1 MRTLTAL
8 LTSAF
13 LISAFLVSTL
23 TAASPRD
30 PGATTELPDISR
42 LHTCIEIRFVDRT
55 TFGMKRILP
64 REHQGIRDFS
74 PENATEQSIMTALA
88 DKGYEVAL
96 YLSGRGVL
104 TDAPVVNDPL
114 LPQLPAR
121 RYLPQGPAFI
131 TKIANTGELPS
142 QKALLAAGRVGFTV
156 LEKSE
161 TYAIRTAGW
170 TVAMRPLRASD
181 SCIGC
186 HAANPLPNP
195 IHLSADAL
203 PAHQRA
209 ASAGLRAGDTLGV
222 AMYVYRKTDRQAVA
236 GDQGSKP
243 IARSVSSQVK

>member
-8 LTSAF
+8 LASAF
-13 LISAFLVSTL
+13 LLSTL

-30 PGATTELPDISR
+30 PAVVTELPDIAR

-74 PENATEQSIMTALA
+74 PENSTEQSIMTALA

-104 TDAPVVNDPL
+104 TDAPVVTDPL
-114 LPQLPAR
+114 LPQMPAR

-131 TKIANTGELPS
+131 TNIVNTADLPPRA
-142 QKALLAAGRVGFTV
+142 ALLAAGRAGFTA

-161 TYAIRTAGW
+161 EYALRASGW
-170 TVAMRPLRASD
+170 TVTMRPLRASD

-186 HAANPLPNP
+186 HAANPVPNP
-195 IHLSADAL
+195 IHLSDAPPVHRRADA
-203 PAHQRA
+203 R
-209 ASAGLRAGDTLGV
+209 STGLRAGDTLGV
-222 AMYVYRKTDRQAVA
+222 AMYVYRKHI
-236 GDQGSKP
+236 GKE
-243 IARSVSSQVK
+243 

>member
-1 MRTLTAL
+1 MRTLTAF

-13 LISAFLVSTL
+13 LISAFLISTL

-30 PGATTELPDISR
+30 PGALTELPDISR

-74 PENATEQSIMTALA
+74 PETATEQSIMTALQ

-104 TDAPVVNDPL
+104 TDAPVVTNPL
-114 LPQLPAR
+114 LPQMPTR

-131 TKIANTGELPS
+131 TKIANTAELPP
-142 QKALLAAGRVGFTV
+142 QRALLAAGRVGFTA

-161 TYAIRTAGW
+161 AYAIRSAGW
-170 TVAMRPLRASD
+170 TIAMRPLRAND
-181 SCIGC
+181 SCIAC
-186 HAANPLPNP
+186 HAANPLPSP
-195 IHLSADAL
+195 IHVSEAAT
-203 PAHQRA
+203 PAHRRGA
-209 ASAGLRAGDTLGV
+209 AQNDGLRAGDTLGV
-222 AMYVYRKTDRQAVA
+222 AMYVYRKH
-236 GDQGSKP
+236 
-243 IARSVSSQVK
+243 